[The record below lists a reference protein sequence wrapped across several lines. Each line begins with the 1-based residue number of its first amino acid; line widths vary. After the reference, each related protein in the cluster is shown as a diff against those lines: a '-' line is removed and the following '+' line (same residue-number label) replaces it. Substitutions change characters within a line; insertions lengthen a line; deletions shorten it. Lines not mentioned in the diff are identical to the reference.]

1 METSLSPARLGCHL
15 QTISA
20 KFCLVIV
27 FPPRAAGISGSL
39 IAGHMTGD
47 LAMSHGLL
55 LPKRNPTYRKR
66 AEKTKGKMKTGRKP
80 PKFRSAVRAL
90 LPPGAPGLG
99 IPGFWER
106 FQSPAQDGPSLPCGD
121 GARASVP
128 GPLGAQQQ
136 QQQHRHE
143 GQDLSRPVSVAT
155 CLLVHKGLLV
165 WHDVR
170 GQLGLRARGERSFIW
185 VLLGENLG
193 KLLFLPSGQ

>member
-1 METSLSPARLGCHL
+1 
-15 QTISA
+15 
-20 KFCLVIV
+20 
-27 FPPRAAGISGSL
+27 
-39 IAGHMTGD
+39 
-47 LAMSHGLL
+47 MSRGLL

-99 IPGFWER
+99 SPGFWER
-106 FQSPAQDGPSLPCGD
+106 FQSPAQDGPSLPRGD

-136 QQQHRHE
+136 QQDGHE
-143 GQDLSRPVSVAT
+143 EQDLSHPVSVAT

-170 GQLGLRARGERSFIW
+170 GQLGLQARGERGFSW
-185 VLLGENLG
+185 VLLGENLA